1 MVEEI
6 QTDQDRLD
14 VIVELQVFIVRF
26 PLSLPLGILADVS
39 VVGRRSY

>member
-14 VIVELQVFIVRF
+14 VIAELQQFIVRF
-26 PLSLPLGILADVS
+26 ALPLPLGILADVFA
-39 VVGRRSY
+39 VERRS

>member
-14 VIVELQVFIVRF
+14 VIVELQEFIARF
-26 PLSLPLGILADVS
+26 SLSLPLGILADVS
-39 VVGRRSY
+39 AVGRRS